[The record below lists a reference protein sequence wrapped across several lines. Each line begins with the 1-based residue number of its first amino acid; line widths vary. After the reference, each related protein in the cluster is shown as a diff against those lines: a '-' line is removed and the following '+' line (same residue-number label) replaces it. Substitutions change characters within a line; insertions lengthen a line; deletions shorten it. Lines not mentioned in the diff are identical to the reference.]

1 MSVEALLQKVI
12 EDVRNAIERGCT
24 VIIDG
29 INVKKIDLV
38 KSKHG
43 YIVVINDTE
52 TRYASKFLTYRR
64 VILCHGDENEK
75 QQQQ

>member
-24 VIIDG
+24 VIIG
-29 INVKKIDLV
+29 GVTVRKIDLV

-43 YIVVINDTE
+43 FIVVINDDVML
-52 TRYASKFLTYRR
+52 YGSKFLTYKR
-64 VILCHGDENEK
+64 VVLCGGNNEK
-75 QQQQ
+75 QQQ